1 MITSNCRPSL
11 TGCCLL
17 CAAGVFRALA
27 WFVCCALPSVDG
39 LLCFTSSLLYASLPC
54 DRPLQACTCS
64 GFPLLVK
71 PSEAEK
77 NYAAAAEAAGGSAL
91 SALNERRVYLVDVP
105 AGTSDADLRAVA
117 AVVGA
122 VDRVV
127 VMPGTRGMAVITY
140 ASRDSADKAVHA
152 LNGLDLRAAAG
163 GSGGEAPPLRAGKL
177 NAFNEAVT
185 PDGSKF
191 AIDANGG
198 AGGASGLSAQQRAA
212 LSAQLAGA
220 TTSAAQTLG
229 STLMAAGGAGGAG
242 GALVPGITPSS
253 GAGMTG
259 VLAPVG
265 AIPATATLPSS
276 AVAALPGGGGGTALV
291 PPRGVPTPCLLLRG
305 VFDSTVEDPHSSVS
319 DCVVLRCAWS
329 AAEGAVSAC
338 PRPAFVS
345 LCLAGIINMR

>member
-1 MITSNCRPSL
+1 MLLALRLACCTALWCRPK
-11 TGCCLL
+11 
-17 CAAGVFRALA
+17 AASFSCISS
-27 WFVCCALPSVDG
+27 VCHANLP
-39 LLCFTSSLLYASLPC
+39 FPF
-54 DRPLQACTCS
+54 PLQACTCS

-77 NYAAAAEAAGGSAL
+77 NYAAAAEAAGGSNL
-91 SALNERRVYLVDVP
+91 SALNERRVYLADVP

-117 AVVGA
+117 VVIGA

-127 VMPGTRGMAVITY
+127 MMPGPRGMAVITY
-140 ASRDSADKAVHA
+140 ASRDAADKAVHA

-163 GSGGEAPPLRAGKL
+163 GGGAGEAPPLRAGKL

-198 AGGASGLSAQQRAA
+198 LGGASGLSAQQRAA

-229 STLMAAGGAGGAG
+229 STLMAAGGAGGAS
-242 GALVPGITPSS
+242 LVPGITPSA

-265 AIPATATLPSS
+265 AIPATAIIASS
-276 AVAALPGGGGGTALV
+276 AVAALPGAGGGTALV

-305 VFDSTVEDPHSSVS
+305 VFDPAAEDAHSSVS
-319 DCVVLRCAWS
+319 
-329 AAEGAVSAC
+329 
-338 PRPAFVS
+338 
-345 LCLAGIINMR
+345 